1 MSGAKQRIGLVVNP
15 LAGLGG
21 RVGLKGSDGEGVVTE
36 ALRRGAAPIAEA
48 RARAALE
55 ALSPY
60 REQLELLTAPDPM
73 GADLA
78 QSLGFETASIG
89 ATSHPPTTAEDTRR
103 AARELVAAGIDLLL
117 FAGGD
122 GTARDIA
129 GVVGHAV
136 PILGIPAG
144 VKMQSAVFAVTP
156 RTAGLLVAE
165 WVRDPS
171 RIRIAEADVLD
182 LDEDAARAGRI
193 EPRLH
198 GTARVLVERR
208 FMQAPKS
215 RPQPDD
221 VVVLAGLADELA
233 AEMDR
238 GRLYLLGPGTT
249 VRHLKRRLGF
259 EGTLLGVDAVR
270 DGKVIGIDVA
280 ETTILQLIGDGA
292 ATIVLGI
299 TGGQGFLLGRGN
311 QQLSAEVVRRVG
323 PENILILAGPSKV
336 VALGAEPLRVDTGDP
351 ALDQAL
357 AGYRRVRTAPGRTAI
372 FKVAGL

>member
-1 MSGAKQRIGLVVNP
+1 MTASRRRIGLIVNP

-21 RVGLKGSDGEGVVTE
+21 RVGLKGSDGEGVVAE
-36 ALRRGAAPIAEA
+36 AMRRGALPLAQA
-48 RARAALE
+48 RARD
-55 ALSPY
+55 ALSVLAG
-60 REQLELLTAPDPM
+60 RASEVALLSAPGCM
-73 GADLA
+73 GADA
-78 QSLGFETASIG
+78 AAELGLDLTTIDAPLPPMTSADDTALMARKLIDAG
-89 ATSHPPTTAEDTRR
+89 A
-103 AARELVAAGIDLLL
+103 ELIV

-129 GVVGHAV
+129 GVVAHAV

-156 RTAGLLVAE
+156 RAAGLLVSE
-165 WVRDPS
+165 WLRDPA
-171 RIRIAEADVLD
+171 RIKVAEADVLD
-182 LDEDAARAGRI
+182 LDEDAARDGRI

-215 RPQPDD
+215 RPQADD
-221 VVVLAGLADELA
+221 DLVLAALADEIVT
-233 AEMDR
+233 EMVR
-238 GRLYLLGPGTT
+238 GRLYLLGPGTS
-249 VRHLKRRLGF
+249 VRHLKRRLGL

-270 DGKVIGIDVA
+270 DGKVIGIDIA
-280 ETTILQLIGDGA
+280 EHTILRLIGESP

-323 PENILILAGPSKV
+323 PENILILAGPAKV
-336 VALGAEPLRVDTGDP
+336 VALGSEPLHVDTGD
-351 ALDQAL
+351 AAIDQAL
-357 AGYRRVRTAPGRTAI
+357 AGYRRVRTAPGQTAI
-372 FKVAGL
+372 LKVVGS

>member
-1 MSGAKQRIGLVVNP
+1 MHTRRRIGLIVNP

-21 RVGLKGSDGEGVVTE
+21 RVGLKGSDGEGVVAE
-36 ALRRGAAPIAEA
+36 ALRRGATPVAEA
-48 RARAALE
+48 RARE
-55 ALSPY
+55 ALSVLKD
-60 REQLELLTAPDPM
+60 RSADFVLHCAPGSL
-73 GADLA
+73 GADVA
-78 QSLGFETASIG
+78 SSLDFEICVDG
-89 ATSHPPTTAEDTRR
+89 AALDRPTTAADTSD
-103 AARELVAAGIDLLL
+103 AARMLVDAGAELIL

-122 GTARDIA
+122 GTARDIT

-156 RTAGLLVAE
+156 RAAGLLVAE
-165 WVRDPS
+165 WLREPA
-171 RIRIAEADVLD
+171 RIKIAEAEILD

-193 EPRLH
+193 EPRLY

-221 VVVLAGLADELA
+221 DIVLAALADEVA
-233 AEMDR
+233 DEMEAD
-238 GRLYLLGPGTT
+238 RLYLLGPGTT

-270 DGKVIGIDVA
+270 DGKVAGIDVA
-280 ETTILQLIGDGA
+280 ERTILQLIGDGA

-311 QQLSAEVVRRVG
+311 QQLSPDVVRRVG
-323 PENILILAGPSKV
+323 PENLLIIAGPSKV
-336 VALGAEPLRVDTGDP
+336 VALGSRPLHVDTGD
-351 ALDQAL
+351 ATLDEKL
-357 AGYRRVRTAPGRTAI
+357 AGYRRVRTAPGQTAI
-372 FKVAGL
+372 LKVSGT

>member
-1 MSGAKQRIGLVVNP
+1 MRTRRRIGLIVNP

-21 RVGLKGSDGEGVVTE
+21 RVGLKGSDGGGIVAE
-36 ALRRGAAPIAEA
+36 AVRRGATPVAEA
-48 RARAALE
+48 RAREALE
-55 ALSPY
+55 PLLPHRDQIAL
-60 REQLELLTAPDPM
+60 LAAPGSM

-78 QSLGFETASIG
+78 QSLGFDTTVIG
-89 ATSHPPTTAEDTRR
+89 AAINRPTTAEDTRR
-103 AARELVAAGIDLLL
+103 AASDLLAANIDLLL

-122 GTARDIA
+122 GTARDLA

-156 RTAGLLVAE
+156 RAAGLLAAE
-165 WVRDPS
+165 WVHDPA
-171 RIRIAEADVLD
+171 RITFAEAEVLD

-198 GTARVLVERR
+198 GTARVLAERR

-221 VVVLAGLADELA
+221 DIVLAALADEIA
-233 AEMDR
+233 AEMEPA
-238 GRLYLLGPGTT
+238 RLYLLGPGTS

-259 EGTLLGVDAVR
+259 EGTLQGVDAVR
-270 DGKVIGIDVA
+270 NGKVAGIDVA
-280 ETTILQLIGDGA
+280 EATILQLIGDGS

-311 QQLSAEVVRRVG
+311 QQLSPEVVRRVG
-323 PENILILAGPSKV
+323 PSNLVILAGPAKI
-336 VALGAEPLRVDTGDP
+336 VALGTTPLRVDTGDS
-351 ALDQAL
+351 ALDAAL
-357 AGYRRVRTAPGRTAI
+357 AGYRRVRVAPGQTAI
-372 FKVAGL
+372 LKVSGT

>member
-1 MSGAKQRIGLVVNP
+1 MSRRRIGLIVNP
-15 LAGLGG
+15 LAGIGG
-21 RVGLKGSDGEGVVTE
+21 RVGLKGSDGDGVVAE
-36 ALRRGAAPIAEA
+36 ALRRGAVPLAEA
-48 RARAALE
+48 RARD
-55 ALSPY
+55 ALSVLAD
-60 REQLELLTAPDPM
+60 RASAVVLLSAPGCM
-73 GADLA
+73 GADA
-78 QSLGFETASIG
+78 ASGLGLDVSIIDAPLSRTTSAADTALTARKLLDAG
-89 ATSHPPTTAEDTRR
+89 A
-103 AARELVAAGIDLLL
+103 ELVV

-129 GVVGHAV
+129 HIVGHAV

-156 RTAGLLVAE
+156 RAAGLLVAE
-165 WVRDPS
+165 WLRDPD
-171 RIRIAEADVLD
+171 RLRVAEAEVLD
-182 LDEDAARAGRI
+182 LDEDAARDGRI

-221 VVVLAGLADELA
+221 DAVLLALADELA
-233 AEMDR
+233 SEMEP

-249 VRHLKRRLGF
+249 VRHLKRRLGV

-270 DGKVIGIDVA
+270 DGKIIGIDVS
-280 ETTILQLIGDGA
+280 EKTILQLIGDSP

-323 PENILILAGPSKV
+323 PENILILAGPAKI
-336 VALGAEPLRVDTGDP
+336 VAHGAKPLHVDTGDP
-351 ALDQAL
+351 ALDNAL

-372 FKVAGL
+372 LKVVGM